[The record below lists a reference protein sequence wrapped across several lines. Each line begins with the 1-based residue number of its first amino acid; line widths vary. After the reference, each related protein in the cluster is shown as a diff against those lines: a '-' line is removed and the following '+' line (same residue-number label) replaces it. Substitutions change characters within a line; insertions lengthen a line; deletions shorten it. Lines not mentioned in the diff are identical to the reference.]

1 MKILVAIKPVP
12 NPDEK
17 VKIARDGKGIVL
29 DNIKMVVNPFCEI
42 AVEEAL
48 RIKEKRGE
56 GEVVILTIGP
66 KGGEQQIRTALAMGA
81 DRAVLV
87 EAPADLD
94 SLGVAKVMAKV
105 VEQETPDLVIMGKQ
119 AVDDDNN
126 QVGQILGS
134 LLSWP
139 QATFASKIEFS
150 GDGKRADVTRE
161 VDGGLETI
169 GVSLPAVVT
178 TDLRLNEPRYASL
191 PGIMKAKKKEMKVL
205 AADSLGVDLAPKVRL
220 VSLAPPKERA
230 GGAKVADV
238 AELVQK
244 LKNEAKVL

>member
-17 VKIARDGKGIVL
+17 VKIKGDGSGILL

-48 RIKEKRGE
+48 RIREKAT
-56 GEVVILTIGP
+56 GEVVIVTVGP
-66 KGGEQQIRTALAMGA
+66 KGSEQQIRTALAMGS

-87 EAPADLD
+87 EAEADLD
-94 SLGVAKVMAKV
+94 SLAVAKVLAKV
-105 VEQETPDLVIMGKQ
+105 VEAEKPDLVLMGKQ
-119 AVDDDNN
+119 SVDDDNN
-126 QVGQILGS
+126 QVGQILAAVLG
-134 LLSWP
+134 WP

-150 GDGKRADVTRE
+150 ADYRKANVTRE

-169 GVSLPAVVT
+169 EVALPAVVT

-191 PGIMKAKKKEMKVL
+191 PGIMKAKKKEVKVL
-205 AADSLGVDLAPKVRL
+205 PVSSLGVDTAPRVRVL
-220 VSLAPPKERA
+220 SYAPPKQRA
-230 GGAKVADV
+230 GGGRVADV
-238 AELVQK
+238 PELVAK